1 MLNII
6 VTNIG
11 NFLYLENNGNWNDGH
26 IAKIK
31 WHTPYKYIDDKTWM
45 ACASSTKV
53 NIFKVVSKQDYNKLT
68 ATWLNFKINIH
79 SYSD

>member
-6 VTNIG
+6 ATNIG
-11 NFLYLENNGNWNDGH
+11 NFLYLENDGNWNDGH

-45 ACASSTKV
+45 VCASSTKA

-68 ATWLNFKINIH
+68 AMQLNFKINIH
-79 SYSD
+79 GCSD